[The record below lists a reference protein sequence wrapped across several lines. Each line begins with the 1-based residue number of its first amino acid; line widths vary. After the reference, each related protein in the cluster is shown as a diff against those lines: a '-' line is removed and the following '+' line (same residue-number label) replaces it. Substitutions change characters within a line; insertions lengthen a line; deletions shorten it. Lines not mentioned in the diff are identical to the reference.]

1 MESSKDIA
9 EAKPVKIQF
18 ESEGGALIKVG
29 QSRRTVKC
37 YGVTEDELDHL
48 SLLNTLSTIF
58 FSLAS
63 GCLFFSI
70 NLILELFKRTTQDP
84 ATREL
89 VFTVSPVTG
98 VVGLVFLCTAIYTL
112 VKRGSTITRIKE
124 ESEIVG

>member
-1 MESSKDIA
+1 MERSKGTA
-9 EAKPVKIQF
+9 EATPFRLQF

-37 YGVTEDELDHL
+37 FGVTEEELDHL

-63 GCLFFSI
+63 GSLFFSI
-70 NLILELFKRTTQDP
+70 SLLLELFKRTTQDP

-89 VFTVSPVTG
+89 VFTVSPFTG
-98 VVGLVFLCTAIYTL
+98 VVGLAFLGIAIYTL
-112 VKRGSTITRIKE
+112 KKRGSAVTRIKE
-124 ESEIVG
+124 QSEIVP